1 MPLKTSKELT
11 DETVSLIAKF
21 KSGELKPIPTGI
33 DHLDEALLG
42 GLLPGS
48 VLGIVG
54 RSGHGKSYDMERIQR
69 KILNDEPDVVYMNA
83 NWELSHFKLLVR
95 DISFRTKQ
103 SVKTVLFAPLD
114 EDSSRQLKEV
124 CDIHRTENVYYQN
137 EPVTSDVFEDDVLN
151 LITKFPNAKIV
162 VAIDNLEN
170 ILIDKGSQKECM
182 DKLLYKLNIL
192 KNKHFFISFIVLNQ
206 MNREYVYDISDIK
219 KHKPHEGHIYG
230 SDQFYKLCDVVY
242 IKLIP
247 SKLGIRDKFMIFG
260 KNQYPWLDEHKDNE
274 SLKTSSF
281 DPFGRAFYFYV
292 KQRQPEDEKNIK
304 DIFIEIMYTKEESI
318 KTELPKAEI
327 NTSMPIFDE
336 EETPSEI
343 VKYATLTDAFGPP
356 GSPTEQQDDDDRPF

>member
-11 DETVSLIAKF
+11 NQTVSLIAKF

-42 GLLPGS
+42 GLLPGT
-48 VLGIVG
+48 VVGVVG

-69 KILNDEPDVVYMNA
+69 KILNDETDVVYINA

-95 DISFRTKQ
+95 DISYRSKV
-103 SVKTVLFAPLD
+103 SVKAVLFDPLT
-114 EDSSRQLKEV
+114 KESAEEFKKI
-124 CDIHRTENVYYQN
+124 CDVHRTENVYYQN
-137 EPVTSDVFEDDVLN
+137 EPVTSDVFERDVLDIVN
-151 LITKFPNAKIV
+151 KFPDKKIV

-182 DKLLYKLNIL
+182 DRLLYKINIL
-192 KNKHFFISFIVLNQ
+192 KNIHSFISFIVLNQ
-206 MNREYVYDISDIK
+206 MNREYVYDIQDIK

-247 SKLGIRDKFMIFG
+247 SKLGISDKFMIFG
-260 KNQYPWLDEHKDNE
+260 KQQYRWLEEHKGDEGAN
-274 SLKTSSF
+274 TVSF
-281 DPFGRAFYFYV
+281 DPYGRAFYFYV

-304 DIFIEIMYTKEESI
+304 DLYIEIMYTREDTGVKKE
-318 KTELPKAEI
+318 
-327 NTSMPIFDE
+327 NTSSETMPKFDIE
-336 EETPSEI
+336 KEAPIEP
-343 VKYATLTDAFGPP
+343 ATLEQAFGPT
-356 GSPTEQQDDDDRPF
+356 GEDDEDRPF